1 MNKEKIGKFTV
12 KQVGAES
19 DRTLRFIGTDES
31 EDRDGDIIKA
41 DGWDL
46 ENFQKNPVFLPFHDY
61 GRVPIGKCIA
71 VNKSTGSAALVFDIK
86 FPSIDEFCTD
96 VNHPSHEFKLSDTVY
111 MAYKNGYMNAVSVGF
126 IGNESI
132 EREDQK
138 DIPAW
143 QRGRIFTSQ
152 ELLELSAVSVP
163 SNPNALLHARSAK
176 GVNQENVK
184 LLEEI
189 FKEAGRNANNKSSS
203 QVEPGEIPNTAS
215 IEVLTNENE
224 SKEAE
229 EMTAEI
235 KAYIDEQLAKQMHA
249 DTKAGAKIS
258 AETKKQM
265 EECFG
270 HMEKGYASIANAQS
284 VLKGLMD
291 GTGEEPAGNVSEKPG
306 TEQTGNS
313 PNASDDASGKMID
326 LNQIDFEKY
335 ESLLPKAE

>member
-41 DGWDL
+41 DGWQL
-46 ENFQKNPVFLPFHDY
+46 ENFNRNPVFLPFHDY
-61 GRVPIGKCIA
+61 GKVPIGKAIA
-71 VNKSTGSAALVFDIK
+71 INKSIGSSALMFDIK
-86 FPSIDEFCTD
+86 FPSVEEFCSD
-96 VNHPSHEFKLSDTVY
+96 PEHPSQEFKLSDTIY

-126 IGNESI
+126 IGHESV

-176 GVNQENVK
+176 GVKPDQLK
-184 LLEEI
+184 MLEEI
-189 FKEAGRNANNKSSS
+189 FKEKPNQENQEAIDMSPE
-203 QVEPGEIPNTAS
+203 QVEKAISDAIAPLQE
-215 IEVLTNENE
+215 
-224 SKEAE
+224 
-229 EMTAEI
+229 EI
-235 KAYIDEQLAKQMHA
+235 KALKEEKQLHA
-249 DTKAGAKIS
+249 QGKAGASIS
-258 AETKKQM
+258 AKNKEVM
-265 EECFG
+265 MECFG
-270 HMEKGYASIANAQS
+270 HMEKGYASIASAQA

-291 GTGEEPAGNVSEKPG
+291 GTGEEPAGQVSETPG
-306 TEQTGNS
+306 TEQSGNA
-313 PNASDDASGKMID
+313 PDAGKSYKGIN
-326 LNQIDFEKY
+326 LNEVDFSKY

>member
-41 DGWDL
+41 DGWQL
-46 ENFQKNPVFLPFHDY
+46 ENFNKNPVFLPFHDY
-61 GRVPIGKCIA
+61 GKVPIGKAIA
-71 VNKSTGSAALVFDIK
+71 INKSIGSSALMFDIK
-86 FPSIDEFCTD
+86 FPSVDEFCSD
-96 VNHPSHEFKLSDTVY
+96 PEHPSQEFKLSDTIY

-126 IGNESI
+126 IGHESI

-176 GVNQENVK
+176 GVKPDQLK
-184 LLEEI
+184 MLEEI
-189 FKEAGRNANNKSSS
+189 FKEKPNQEATDMSLE
-203 QVEPGEIPNTAS
+203 QVKKEIDDAIKP
-215 IEVLTNENE
+215 LQD
-224 SKEAE
+224 
-229 EMTAEI
+229 EI
-235 KAYIDEQLAKQMHA
+235 KVLKNEKQLHA
-249 DTKAGAKIS
+249 QEKSGAKLS
-258 AETKKQM
+258 AKTKEMMQ
-265 EECFG
+265 ECYD
-270 HMEKGYASIANAQS
+270 HVTKGIG

-291 GTGEEPAGNVSEKPG
+291 GSGEEPEGNVSDKPG
-306 TEQTGNS
+306 TEQIPDVPAPEKSYKGINL
-313 PNASDDASGKMID
+313 DE
-326 LNQIDFEKY
+326 IDFSKY

>member
-71 VNKSTGSAALVFDIK
+71 VNKSIGSSALMFDIK

-96 VNHPSHEFKLSDTVY
+96 VNHPSHEFKLADTIY
-111 MAYKNGYMNAVSVGF
+111 MAYKNGFMNAVSVGF
-126 IGNESI
+126 IGRESV

-163 SNPNALLHARSAK
+163 SNPNALMHARSAK
-176 GVNQENVK
+176 GINQENVK

-189 FKEAGRNANNKSSS
+189 FKEAGKNANNKSIG
-203 QVEPGEIPNTAS
+203 QDEPGAVAIAENAK
-215 IEVLTNENE
+215 VLDTKE
-224 SKEAE
+224 SDKEAE

-235 KAYIDEQLAKQMHA
+235 KAYIDEQLAKQLHA

-270 HMEKGYASIANAQS
+270 HMEKSYASISNAQA

-291 GTGEEPAGNVSEKPG
+291 GTGEEPAGNVSETPG

-313 PNASDDASGKMID
+313 PNASDDASGKKID
-326 LNQIDFEKY
+326 LNQIDFKKY